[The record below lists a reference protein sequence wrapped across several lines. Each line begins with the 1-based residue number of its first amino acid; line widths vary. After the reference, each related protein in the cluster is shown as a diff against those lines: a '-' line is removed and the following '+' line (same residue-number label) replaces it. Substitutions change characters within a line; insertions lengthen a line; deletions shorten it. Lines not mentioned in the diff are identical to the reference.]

1 MGSTGL
7 CVWNRALCKGESAA
21 SRHSTAISVTH
32 LWQSGEVKLAGGRA
46 RNKGDFFILFYEMG
60 WPKLL
65 PWKTWKYP
73 TLPKWKTCCCHS
85 LGWSQSSRGLG
96 TGFLTRADSR
106 GHSRWMPAEA
116 CAGFAAWIASPTS
129 WCCAAVS
136 RRQTRHGGAWVW
148 AAAQP
153 LWLTSS
159 SCPLLPSCRGL
170 SGATLP
176 WYRRKHSAPRGTEAK
191 GLF

>member
-1 MGSTGL
+1 MVPVEAHRVTDSTSLLPPSPPPLPLGWWVPKGLLVQSKGTARPGLGHGTQNRHQAVGSTGL

-73 TLPKWKTCCCHS
+73 TLLKWKRCCCHS

-106 GHSRWMPAEA
+106 GHSR
-116 CAGFAAWIASPTS
+116 
-129 WCCAAVS
+129 
-136 RRQTRHGGAWVW
+136 
-148 AAAQP
+148 
-153 LWLTSS
+153 
-159 SCPLLPSCRGL
+159 
-170 SGATLP
+170 
-176 WYRRKHSAPRGTEAK
+176 
-191 GLF
+191 